1 VPLVEIAVLTSTEK
15 VIFALEL
22 HPLDTKKFLFMPPQL
37 AHNLTRQDIKQF
49 EWARK
54 DVVIFVCL

>member
-1 VPLVEIAVLTSTEK
+1 MPLVEISVLTSTEK

-22 HPLDTKKFLFMPPQL
+22 HPLDTEKFLRMPFQL
-37 AHNLTRQDIKQF
+37 AHNFTRQDVKQL
-49 EWARK
+49 ERARK